1 MKLERKRG
9 KKFGIFIFKM
19 YFLLIQLSSTA
30 KIRNISLLCKFLGFS
45 FGFSKE
51 KC

>member
-19 YFLLIQLSSTA
+19 YFLLILLSSMV
-30 KIRNISLLCKFLGFS
+30 KFLLFLQ
-45 FGFSKE
+45 K
-51 KC
+51 